1 MDTELIAWLL
11 AFASSFS
18 GLPAQAPEDLP
29 PIVRLAPAD
38 LHQQVC
44 PERPADCTGIAAYFD
59 IPRYRILIDARLDL
73 NQPADHS
80 YLLHEFVH
88 VLQFQRY
95 GPGLFA
101 RCEDALR
108 HEALAYRVQ
117 NAYLRRQGVLLRVG
131 AALAAIA
138 RCNAEDDNEDR
149 DHDRL
154 TVERRA
160 LRGYGLN

>member
-11 AFASSFS
+11 AFASSVS

-29 PIVRLAPAD
+29 PIIRLAPAD

-44 PERPADCTGIAAYFD
+44 PERPAECVGIAAYFD

-73 NQPADHS
+73 SQPADHS

-88 VLQFQRY
+88 VLQFRRY
-95 GPGLFA
+95 GPDLFV
-101 RCEDALR
+101 RCEDTLR

-131 AALAAIA
+131 AALAAIIH
-138 RCNAEDDNEDR
+138 CDAEGDSEDR

-154 TVERRA
+154 TVEPRA
-160 LRGYGLN
+160 LHGYGLN